1 MRSLSIDQLRTLQ
14 TVVETGGFTA
24 AARRLHL
31 SQSAVSTQVQEL
43 EDRLGVRLV
52 ERLGKKAYATAAGLE
67 VIARARRIAQEA
79 DDIVAATRRF
89 RAGWVGR
96 VQVGTGLTALMYLL
110 PPVLK
115 KIHAEH
121 PGIDLLVGNITTRG
135 IVDAVAQN
143 TIDLGVVTLP
153 VDDPQLRVTPLREE
167 RLVAILPRGTRAIPS
182 AITPEYVAGQPLIIE
197 PGAIQGLVLDWLSAS
212 APALRPAMV
221 IGTVEAIKTVV
232 AAGLGIS
239 IVPEIAVT
247 RPDRDLV
254 VRPLSPPLGR
264 TLALIEHRSKPDDPA
279 LKIVREAIVAGA
291 KASIS
296 GA

>member
-1 MRSLSIDQLRTLQ
+1 MRSLSLDQLRTLQ

-52 ERLGKKAYATAAGLE
+52 ERLGKKAYATAAGRE
-67 VIARARRIAQEA
+67 VIARARRIADET

-89 RAGWVGR
+89 RDGWVGR

-115 KIHAEH
+115 KIRAEH
-121 PGIDLLVGNITTRG
+121 PGIELLVRNITTRG
-135 IVDAVAQN
+135 IVDAVLQN

-153 VDDPQLRVTPLREE
+153 VEEPNLRVTPLREE
-167 RLVAILPRGTRAIPS
+167 RLVAILPQEMRNSPRE
-182 AITPEYVAGQPLIIE
+182 ITPDFAAGHPLILE
-197 PGAIQGLVLDWLSAS
+197 PGAIQGLVLDWVSAS
-212 APALRPAMV
+212 SVSPRPTMV
-221 IGTVEAIKTVV
+221 IGTVEAIKTLV

-247 RPDRDLV
+247 KPNRDLV

-264 TLALIEHRSKPDDPA
+264 TLALIQHRNKPDDTA
-279 LKIVREAIVAGA
+279 LKIVRDAILAGA
-291 KASIS
+291 K
-296 GA
+296 

>member
-1 MRSLSIDQLRTLQ
+1 MRSLSLDQLRTLQ

-43 EDRLGVRLV
+43 EERLGVRLV
-52 ERLGKKAYATAAGLE
+52 ERLGKKAYATAAGRE
-67 VIARARRIAQEA
+67 VIARAQRIADET

-89 RAGWVGR
+89 RDGWVGR

-115 KIHAEH
+115 KIRAEH
-121 PGIDLLVGNITTRG
+121 PGIELLVRNIMTRA
-135 IVDAVAQN
+135 IVDAVLQN

-153 VDDPQLRVTPLREE
+153 IEESYLRVTPLHEE
-167 RLVAILPRGTRAIPS
+167 RLVAILPQSMRNCPRE
-182 AITPEYVAGQPLIIE
+182 ITPDFAAGQPLILE

-212 APALRPAMV
+212 AVAPRPAMV
-221 IGTVEAIKTVV
+221 IGTVEAIKTLV

-239 IVPEIAVT
+239 IVPEIAVAK
-247 RPDRDLV
+247 PNRDLI
-254 VRPLSPPLGR
+254 VRPVSPPLGR
-264 TLALIEHRSKPDDPA
+264 TLALIEHRNKPDDTA
-279 LKIVREAIVAGA
+279 LKIVREAIL
-291 KASIS
+291 S
-296 GA
+296 GAR